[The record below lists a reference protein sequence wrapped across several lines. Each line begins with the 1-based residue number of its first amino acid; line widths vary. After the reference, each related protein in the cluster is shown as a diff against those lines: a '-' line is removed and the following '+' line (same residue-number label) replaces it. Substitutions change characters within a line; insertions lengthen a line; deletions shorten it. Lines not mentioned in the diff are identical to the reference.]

1 MVSSSG
7 GVSDDAHETLMAVR
21 EVAAALRVKPVTV
34 YNLCAQGKL
43 THVRVS
49 NAVRVASDAIA
60 RYLNQRKRC

>member
-1 MVSSSG
+1 
-7 GVSDDAHETLMAVR
+7 MAVR